1 LWYGRTWSSVRKRI
15 CLVRA
20 AAVAK
25 NANGFAEIPNRSK
38 NQCSM
43 IE

>member
-15 CLVRA
+15 RFVLA

-25 NANGFAEIPNRSK
+25 NANGFAEMPNWSK

>member
-1 LWYGRTWSSVRKRI
+1 MLRAF
-15 CLVRA
+15 A
-20 AAVAK
+20 AAFAK
-25 NANGFAEIPNRSK
+25 KAIGFAEMPNSSK